1 MNKGLDLSS
10 FDCADSD
17 LNDFLKKDA
26 LAHEEKNIVKTYVCL
41 YRNNPIGFFSVCMD
55 AIKLSS
61 TEREEEFGKPKQYP
75 DYPAIKI
82 ARLAVSKNVQNR
94 GIGTFMVKIVIGKAI
109 EISKSIGCRFVTV
122 DAYPK
127 QAGFYAR
134 LDFITNTHDKSGDN
148 VSMRYDL
155 QQATAV

>member
-1 MNKGLDLSS
+1 
-10 FDCADSD
+10 
-17 LNDFLKKDA
+17 
-26 LAHEEKNIVKTYVCL
+26 
-41 YRNNPIGFFSVCMD
+41 MD